1 MEPSKALVRAVEL
14 NMNAGTAPQK
24 PLYFM
29 GCKNMKGGKIYLCHL
44 LGDII
49 CLGVFFKVIC

>member
-49 CLGVFFKVIC
+49 CLGVL